1 MTIKRYAGDKL
12 VGLSSDTKPTNLPD
26 GATFYETD
34 TLNQYIRSAGNWTKL
49 ANTTFDDIS
58 LDTSGLAI
66 SNSTANIAFFD
77 TDGTIGI
84 NTTTST
90 AKLDINSDVFRLR
103 VSKTPSS
110 ATDVGNQG
118 DICWDSNYIYVCV
131 SSNTW
136 VRATLSTW

>member
-34 TLNQYIRSAGNWTKL
+34 TLNQYIRSAGSWNKV
-49 ANTTFDDIS
+49 ANTTFENININ
-58 LDTSGLAI
+58 TSGLAL
-66 SNSTANIAFFD
+66 SNSTANVAFFD
-77 TDGTIGI
+77 SDGNVGI

-90 AKLDINSDVFRLR
+90 AKLDINSDVVRLR

-110 ATDVGNQG
+110 ATDAGNQG